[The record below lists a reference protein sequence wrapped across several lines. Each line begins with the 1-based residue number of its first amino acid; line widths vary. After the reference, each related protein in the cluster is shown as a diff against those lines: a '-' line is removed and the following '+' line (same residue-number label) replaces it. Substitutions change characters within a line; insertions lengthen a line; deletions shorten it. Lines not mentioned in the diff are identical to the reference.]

1 MTIGVNLTNFSDPTN
16 TASGNTFTSAVT
28 TSVAV
33 KNREIVVLGGLV
45 QNQVSEVE
53 TKVPILGDIPLVG
66 WLFKNKQKTT
76 AKSNI
81 LIFISPRILTLKDD
95 EDVDY
100 YTLNKSQE
108 AKDLIGEISGPA
120 AKRDPLNRMF
130 FGPNVHDKEIEKF
143 LDNDPHLKNTDGA
156 ITKTQKRALRKR
168 KKRLQESET
177 KQEIQAPQEKVRSSK
192 PRAGRF
198 KRSEDLS

>member
-1 MTIGVNLTNFSDPTN
+1 M
-16 TASGNTFTSAVT
+16 
-28 TSVAV
+28 
-33 KNREIVVLGGLV
+33 
-45 QNQVSEVE
+45 
-53 TKVPILGDIPLVG
+53 
-66 WLFKNKQKTT
+66 
-76 AKSNI
+76 
-81 LIFISPRILTLKDD
+81 
-95 EDVDY
+95 
-100 YTLNKSQE
+100 LNKSQE